1 MAELPKDQTAW
12 DLYCELVQMCPTIH
26 KLRNELRDMANEAL
40 NSNKILA
47 RSDAYSCS
55 ELTGTLDMLDT
66 VVSHAAICIG
76 VKFRY
81 PGANYTTG
89 IIEDDTEYRKRPENV
104 HELRVVREAL
114 PTVPVAEVL
123 EVLEVV
129 EELDKD
135 NAKD

>member
-1 MAELPKDQTAW
+1 
-12 DLYCELVQMCPTIH
+12 MCPTIN
-26 KLRNELRDMANEAL
+26 KLRNELRDMANEIL
-40 NSNKILA
+40 NNNKWY
-47 RSDAYSCS
+47 RGDAHTCS

-66 VVSHAAICIG
+66 VVGHAAICIG
-76 VKFRY
+76 VRFKF

-89 IIEDDTEYRKRPENV
+89 VIEDDTEYRKRPENV

-129 EELDKD
+129 EELADD
-135 NAKD
+135 TNDADAKDDAKD